1 MIREEHGTVCAEA
14 RAERMARAARTATAV
29 GGRARQPALP
39 DPVPGPGMD
48 AVQVFRVLRR
58 QWRLTTALITVLLA
72 LCAATVLVVP
82 VQHRVTGVL
91 LVLTQPGPEG
101 GNPYAQVDRAQAQA
115 AALVVTVLNAPR
127 TRAELAAAGATGDIE
142 VSNEDGQLAEDSPF
156 LTVTVTAVESAAAL
170 RTSAIVIDRAREE
183 LARRQD
189 ASGVAQ
195 GERVEFSEVL
205 PADLATTTRAS
216 QLRAVVL
223 VFGLGLIAVIGGVVL
238 VDRVRASRST
248 TAPDARPQRNQYS
261 R

>member
-1 MIREEHGTVCAEA
+1 MIREESGTVCAEA

-29 GGRARQPALP
+29 GGRLRQAPPA
-39 DPVPGPGMD
+39 DPPPASGMD
-48 AVQVFRVLRR
+48 AVQIVRVLRR
-58 QWRLTTALITVLLA
+58 RWRLTTALITVLLA
-72 LCAATVLVVP
+72 LCAATVFLVP

-115 AALVVTVLNAPR
+115 AGLVVTVLDAPR
-127 TRAELAAAGATGDIE
+127 TRAELAAAGAVGDIE

-156 LTVTVTAVESAAAL
+156 LTVTVTAAEPDAAL

-183 LARRQD
+183 LTRRQD
-189 ASGVAQ
+189 ASGVAP
-195 GERVEFSEVL
+195 GDRVVLSEVL

-223 VFGLGLIAVIGGVVL
+223 VFGLGLAAVIGGVL
-238 VDRVRASRST
+238 VYDRVRAARS
-248 TAPDARPQRNQYS
+248 ADGSASPPRGQYS